1 MKNPFLNMAMA
12 SLAAAQLL
20 RSRALQA
27 FKAGVFVEPD
37 RPRSYAKKNGLT
49 TAAVKRAA
57 IKARNRAK
65 HRRACRG
72 S

>member
-12 SLAAAQLL
+12 SMAAAELL

-37 RPRSYAKKNGLT
+37 RPRSYAKKTGLT

-72 S
+72 A